1 MFLQF
6 GLKSICELKMDNHY
20 VIFTNGKMIDC
31 QPQNQPINASKD
43 YTVIEFKFNP
53 NLTKLSLDEN
63 NNIIQTNI
71 ISNDKR
77 ILQLVMKYLQSNNI
91 FKYAD
96 KVNKGELEYANFQ
109 KHIENSLDF
118 KLLNE

>member
-1 MFLQF
+1 
-6 GLKSICELKMDNHY
+6 MDSYY
-20 VIFTNGKMIDC
+20 VILRNGKMIDY
-31 QPQNQPINASKD
+31 QLKGNPVNASKD
-43 YTVIEFKFNP
+43 DTVTEIKFNP

-63 NNIIQTNI
+63 N
-71 ISNDKR
+71 KR
-77 ILQLVMKYLQSNNI
+77 ILQLVLNYLLTNII

-96 KVNKGELEYANFQ
+96 KVNNGELDYDKFI

>member
-1 MFLQF
+1 
-6 GLKSICELKMDNHY
+6 MDNYY
-20 VIFTNGKMIDC
+20 VIFRIGKMIDY
-31 QPQNQPINASKD
+31 QLKVDPVNASKD
-43 YTVIEFKFNP
+43 DTVIEFKFDR

-71 ISNDKR
+71 RSNDKR
-77 ILQLVMKYLQSNNI
+77 ILQLVMKYLLTNNI

-96 KVNKGELEYANFQ
+96 KVNNGELEYNKLI
-109 KHIENSLDF
+109 KHKENSLDF

>member
-1 MFLQF
+1 M
-6 GLKSICELKMDNHY
+6 
-20 VIFTNGKMIDC
+20 
-31 QPQNQPINASKD
+31 
-43 YTVIEFKFNP
+43 IEFKFNP

-77 ILQLVMKYLQSNNI
+77 ILQLLMKYLLTNNI

-96 KVNKGELEYANFQ
+96 KVNNGELEYDKFI

>member
-1 MFLQF
+1 
-6 GLKSICELKMDNHY
+6 MDNYY
-20 VIFTNGKMIDC
+20 VIFRNGKMIDY
-31 QPQNQPINASKD
+31 QLKGNPVNASKD
-43 YTVIEFKFNP
+43 DTVIEFKFDP
-53 NLTKLSLDEN
+53 KITKLSLDEN

-77 ILQLVMKYLQSNNI
+77 ILQLVMKYLLTNNI

-96 KVNKGELEYANFQ
+96 KVNNGELDYDKFI

>member
-1 MFLQF
+1 
-6 GLKSICELKMDNHY
+6 MDSYY
-20 VIFTNGKMIDC
+20 VIFRNGKLIDY
-31 QPQNQPINASKD
+31 QLKSNPVNASKD
-43 YTVIEFKFNP
+43 DTVIEFKFDP

-71 ISNDKR
+71 ISNDMK
-77 ILQLVMKYLQSNNI
+77 ILQLVMKYLLTNNI

-96 KVNKGELEYANFQ
+96 KVNNGELEYDKFI

>member
-1 MFLQF
+1 MVDYQ
-6 GLKSICELKMDNHY
+6 LKGNP
-20 VIFTNGKMIDC
+20 V
-31 QPQNQPINASKD
+31 NANKD
-43 YTVIEFKFNP
+43 DTVIEFKFDP

-77 ILQLVMKYLQSNNI
+77 ILQLVMKYLLTNNI
-91 FKYAD
+91 FKYAN
-96 KVNKGELEYANFQ
+96 KVNTGELDYDKFI
-109 KHIENSLDF
+109 KHIESSLDF